1 MVPII
6 RAIDVG
12 FGNTKYVTAST
23 PGKIECAHFP
33 SITYFMYGDAG
44 QDAMGTKRRTVA
56 PFVDGLYYEVGPD
69 VELASDRFRG
79 RNLHDGFTETP
90 EYRALLAGALHYM
103 KVDHVDLLVLGLPVA
118 QYVAKKAVLEKMSG
132 ETIDVGKK
140 RKVRVG
146 RVIAVAQ
153 PQGALFAYATQLGA
167 PSSVAQGRS
176 LVIDV
181 GSRTFDWLVTNG
193 MKVVTKMSDSVTR
206 GVSDI
211 LIGIA
216 REIGRELKEDYR
228 NLEAI
233 DLALRGGKKLRAY
246 QREYDLKRYDTIVQK
261 IADQAVVAMV
271 QSMDGKDQI
280 ENIVLVGGGAQ
291 LFRKAVKKHFSRHEI
306 HEVTDP
312 IYANVR
318 GFQLLGELYAKEK
331 PDLFLEQIGAQTGA
345 AAEVRP

>member
-1 MVPII
+1 MASII

-12 FGNTKYVTAST
+12 FGNTKYVTTSAA
-23 PGKIECAHFP
+23 GKIDCAHFP
-33 SITYFMYGDAG
+33 SIAYFMFGDVN

-56 PFVDGLYYEVGPD
+56 PHVDGLYYEVGPD

-79 RNLHDGFTETP
+79 RNLHDGFSETP

-103 KVDHVDLLVLGLPVA
+103 KVDRVDLLVLGLPVA
-118 QYVAKKAVLEKMSG
+118 QYVAKKAALEKLSG
-132 ETIDVGKK
+132 EVVDVGRK
-140 RKVRVG
+140 RKVALG

-153 PQGALFAYATQLGA
+153 PQGALFAYATQMGA

-176 LVIDV
+176 LVVDV

-206 GVSDI
+206 GVSDV

-216 REIGRELKEDYR
+216 KEIGRELKEDYR

-233 DLALRGGKKLRAY
+233 DLALRSGKKLRAY

-261 IADQAVVAMV
+261 IADQAVIAMV
-271 QSMDGKDQI
+271 QSLDGKDQI

-291 LFRKAVKKHFSRHEI
+291 LFRKAVKKHFPRHEI
-306 HEVTDP
+306 YEVSDP

-318 GFQLLGELYAKEK
+318 GFQLLGELYAREK
-331 PDLFLEQIGAQTGA
+331 PELFLPQAADAVGAE
-345 AAEVRP
+345 EVRS